1 MYNKVT
7 NETLTKE
14 KTRNTEALRHESDI
28 PKNWEQ
34 LMSFNKRQDVPEV
47 KQLKKYE
54 TPQVCVVRNYA
65 YEQETETNENL
76 RPTSTTEQFKAGE
89 DNEIYS
95 DIRQIREV
103 KKSNKIDKE
112 YKINTKGKLL
122 IAVYALVVVTIFS
135 LIILNSRMLRNLDN
149 SIDNY
154 ASQVTKLS
162 EEYDVV
168 VNELNHVMSDEEV
181 IKKAIEMGMER
192 V

>member
-1 MYNKVT
+1 MYNKVV

-14 KTRNTEALRHESDI
+14 KTRNNDALRHESDI

-34 LMSFNKRQDVPEV
+34 LMSFNKRQDVTQV
-47 KQLKKYE
+47 KELKKYE

-65 YEQETETNENL
+65 YEQETEINENL
-76 RPTSTTEQFKAGE
+76 RPTSTTEQFKASE

-95 DIRQIREV
+95 DIRQIKEV

-122 IAVYALVVVTIFS
+122 IAVYALVVITIFS

-192 V
+192 A